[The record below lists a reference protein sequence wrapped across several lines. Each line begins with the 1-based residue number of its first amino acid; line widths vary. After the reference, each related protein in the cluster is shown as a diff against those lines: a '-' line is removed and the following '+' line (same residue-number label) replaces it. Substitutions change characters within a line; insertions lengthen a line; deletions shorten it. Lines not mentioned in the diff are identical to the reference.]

1 MIQLGYIGLSITMA
15 TIIVLGYNHTLT
27 QIGMDGS
34 LRKKKVWTAGI
45 GLFLWLAYAAILG
58 KSGFLQ
64 NFDFPPRFPL
74 LLILP
79 AFIFTGVLLS
89 RHHDSPVIAAIPKS
103 WLIYYQTFRI
113 VIESLFVAT
122 VSIGVLHPEVTFEG
136 YNYDIVFAFTAPFV
150 AYLVFNKKLLP
161 QKFALAWNYLGLAV
175 IAFIIFLFTT
185 TTYFP
190 SVWGSAETLA
200 NKEFITFPYVFVPA
214 FLMPSAVFM
223 HIVSIIQLTK
233 SKES

>member
-1 MIQLGYIGLSITMA
+1 MIQLGYIALSITMA
-15 TIIVLGYNHTLT
+15 VIIVLGYNYTLNK
-27 QIGMDGS
+27 IGMDSS
-34 LRKKKVWTAGI
+34 LRKSKVWKVGI

-58 KSGFLQ
+58 KSGFLA
-64 NFDFPPRFPL
+64 NFDFPPRFPI

-113 VIESLFVAT
+113 AIESLFIASVG
-122 VSIGVLHPEVTFEG
+122 IGVLLPEVTFEG
-136 YNYDIVFAFTAPFV
+136 YNYDIVFAFTAPLV
-150 AYLVFNKKLLP
+150 AFLVFNKKLLS
-161 QKFALAWNYLGLAV
+161 QKIALAWNYLGLAV
-175 IAFIIFLFTT
+175 IASILFLFTT
-185 TTYFP
+185 TIYFP
-190 SVWGSAETLA
+190 SFWGSAETLA
-200 NKEFITFPYVFVPA
+200 KEGFVDFPYVFVPA

-233 SKES
+233 SKEL